1 MGVDDTRRSRR
12 GPSPLGAQAKRG
24 HTVSV
29 RLNPAELALLDDRR
43 AGVRMQRGEYLRSA
57 ALHVLPP
64 TVPKVNRAAWAALA
78 RTAANLNQIAHR
90 MNAGHEVAFDEL
102 QAMVTALRDDL
113 IGTRFDGKE
122 DDYEGED

>member
-12 GPSPLGAQAKRG
+12 GPVPLGAEAKRG

-57 ALHVLPP
+57 ALHALPP
-64 TVPKVNRAAWAALA
+64 TVPEVNRAAWVELA

-90 MNAGHEVAFDEL
+90 MNAGHEVAFDEVRATV
-102 QAMVTALRDDL
+102 QALRDDL
-113 IGTRFDGKE
+113 IGVRFDVQE
-122 DDYEGED
+122 DEDEGED